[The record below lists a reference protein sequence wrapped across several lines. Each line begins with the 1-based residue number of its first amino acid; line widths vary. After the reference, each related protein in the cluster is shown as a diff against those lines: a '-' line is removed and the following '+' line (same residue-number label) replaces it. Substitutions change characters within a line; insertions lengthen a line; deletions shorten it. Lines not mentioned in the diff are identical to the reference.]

1 MNSVP
6 YMRKVCINTEK
17 MFGPVYAPIY
27 IALFAQFVKQP
38 QDFLKN
44 VTIFFFSWSKY

>member
-1 MNSVP
+1 MNSVL

-17 MFGPVYAPIY
+17 MFGPVYAPIF

-38 QDFLKN
+38 QDFLEKCDN
-44 VTIFFFSWSKY
+44 ILF